1 MALWTKCASYSWIQ
15 MMEMEKEKLQI
26 KNKSHSNWMYCLS
39 MQYIYVDKL
48 YGVFMIS
55 ARSYDNDRLR
65 GSIQFE
71 SKYLWLHHTCTCT
84 AHIQSWFFHT
94 LNSSAW
100 PVSINSISWEAIQFS
115 FNGQLI
121 YSVGE
126 VVFIHQIKTYLKNAA
141 LELKLNLNQESWE
154 KRTNIFVHHIFVH
167 QSGRWRQIFDRV
179 NRICISVLLLKLHKT
194 DRKLSSSNDIEVCT
208 LE

>member
-1 MALWTKCASYSWIQ
+1 MQ
-15 MMEMEKEKLQI
+15 KEKLRI

-39 MQYIYVDKL
+39 MQYTCIYVDKL

-55 ARSYDNDRLR
+55 AWSYGNDRLR
-65 GSIQFE
+65 GSIQFK

-84 AHIQSWFFHT
+84 AHIYSWFFHT

-100 PVSINSISWEAIQFS
+100 PVSINSISWKPFS
-115 FNGQLI
+115 FHLTSSW

-154 KRTNIFVHHIFVH
+154 KRTNIFVHHIFVQ
-167 QSGRWRQIFDRV
+167 QSGRWSQIFDRV
-179 NRICISVLLLKLHKT
+179 NKICISV
-194 DRKLSSSNDIEVCT
+194 
-208 LE
+208 